1 MSLKYILFLNA
12 IFLQI
17 LATMDGEIRDLE
29 IQKWCNETLE
39 KGGKS
44 SRVNN
49 FKEKDLALAVIDI
62 CDILSPGSVDYS

>member
-1 MSLKYILFLNA
+1 MLYF
-12 IFLQI
+12 FFQI

>member
-1 MSLKYILFLNA
+1 
-12 IFLQI
+12 
-17 LATMDGEIRDLE
+17 MDGEIRDLE

-62 CDILSPGSVDYS
+62 CDILSPGSVDYT